1 MSILI
6 FCMVA
11 SIGTAIALI
20 VACCITDEDIF
31 GVVGCLFA
39 FLAFILIIVVSC
51 IAWEWTAAK
60 YKTEIMNREYGTS
73 YTREEVFYAD
83 DVIETIRQ
91 LNRTRIEINGNL
103 MNGATG
109 KGGN

>member
-1 MSILI
+1 MSILV

-11 SIGTAIALI
+11 SIGAAIALI
-20 VACCITDEDIF
+20 VAYCITDEEIF
-31 GVVGCLFA
+31 EVVGCLFA
-39 FLAFILIIVVSC
+39 FLAFILIIVFS
-51 IAWEWTAAK
+51 INAWEWTAAK

-103 MNGATG
+103 VNGESKVG
-109 KGGN
+109 E